1 MKYEIGNRI
10 RYFRELR
17 SLSQK
22 ELAARIGVSN
32 SRVSNWEQGINRP
45 DADMLVLLC
54 QTLEVSAD
62 ELLDMNT
69 SNMRLTEDERQVIVK
84 YRDKPDLH
92 PAVHLLLGI
101 EMQVAP
107 EKNNKNTPEKNLYNI
122 PTKNDSY
129 LDNVYGEA
137 AAFGGD
143 SARIPVSKEAL
154 EELLRRSAKDE
165 L

>member
-17 SLSQK
+17 SLNQK
-22 ELAARIGVSN
+22 ELAVRIGVSN
-32 SRVSNWEQGINRP
+32 SRISNWEQGINRP

-54 QTLEVSAD
+54 QALEVSAD

-69 SNMRLTEDERQVIVK
+69 SNMRLTEDERQVIIK

-101 EMQVAP
+101 EPQSAQ
-107 EKNNKNTPEKNLYNI
+107 ENNDNPSEKNLYDI
-122 PTKNDSY
+122 PAKGDSY
-129 LDNVYGEA
+129 LSGVYGQA

-143 SARIPVSKEAL
+143 SARIPVPEENL